1 MNYRRLGRSG
11 LKVSELVLGTMNF
24 GGVTDEKESIHI
36 INRAVDE
43 GINIIDCAD
52 IYNNGKSEE
61 IAGKALAS
69 GIKRSSVF
77 ITSKTF
83 YPLSDE
89 PNAGGNSKHHIIN
102 ACEESLRRLKT
113 DYIDIYFL
121 HRYDK
126 DIPIEE
132 SLYALDL
139 LVQQG
144 KVRYTGC
151 STFPPWKTTE
161 AMMYAESHNLPA
173 FIAEEPPYNLLDR
186 RIENEIIPMAIRF
199 DLGLITWSPLA
210 QGILAGKYKS
220 IDYLPPGSRG
230 SQRTVYKERITEKG
244 IEVSQ
249 RLKSWIKDRDYS
261 LARFSV
267 AWVLKNKAVS
277 GVILGPRTI
286 DQFTELIGA
295 SNINL
300 NNEDI
305 EFCDSLVP
313 PGRFV
318 SNHFNT
324 SRWMK

>member
-11 LKVSELVLGTMNF
+11 LQISELVLGTMNF
-24 GGVTDEKESIHI
+24 GGATDEKESIRI

-52 IYNNGKSEE
+52 IYNRGKSEE
-61 IAGKALAS
+61 ILGKALAG
-69 GIKRSSVF
+69 GIKRSGVF

-83 YPLSDE
+83 YPLNDG
-89 PNAGGNSKHHIIN
+89 PNTGGNSRHHIIN
-102 ACEESLRRLKT
+102 ACEESLKRLKT

-126 DIPIEE
+126 DVPIEE

-139 LVQQG
+139 LIQQG

-151 STFPPWKTTE
+151 STFPPWKTVE
-161 AMMYAESHNLPA
+161 AIMYAESHNLSG
-173 FIAEEPPYNLLDR
+173 FVVEEPPYNLLDR
-186 RIENEIIPMAIRF
+186 RIENEIIPMAERF
-199 DLGLITWSPLA
+199 NLGLITWSPLA
-210 QGILAGKYKS
+210 QGTLAGKYRS
-220 IDYLPPGSRG
+220 IEHLPPGSRG
-230 SQRTVYKERITEKG
+230 SQRSVYRERITKQG

-249 RLKSWIKDRDYS
+249 KLKSRIKGRDYS
-261 LARFSV
+261 LAQFAV
-267 AWVLKNKAVS
+267 AWILMNKAVS

-286 DQFTELIGA
+286 DQLTDLIGV
-295 SNINL
+295 SNISL
-300 NNEDI
+300 NNEDTV
-305 EFCDSLVP
+305 FCDSLVP

>member
-24 GGVTDEKESIHI
+24 GGATDEEESIRI

-61 IAGKALAS
+61 ILGKALTS
-69 GIKRSSVF
+69 GIKRSGVF

-83 YPLSDE
+83 YPLNVGS
-89 PNAGGNSKHHIIN
+89 NAGGNSRHHIIN
-102 ACEESLRRLKT
+102 ACEESLKRLNT

-139 LVQQG
+139 LIQQG
-144 KVRYTGC
+144 KIRYIGC
-151 STFPPWKTTE
+151 STFPPWKTAE
-161 AMMYAESHNLPA
+161 AMMYAENHSLTR
-173 FIAEEPPYNLLDR
+173 FIVEEPPYNLLDR
-186 RIENEIIPMAIRF
+186 RIENEIIPMALRF
-199 DLGLITWSPLA
+199 DLGIITWSPLA
-210 QGILAGKYKS
+210 QGVLAGKYS
-220 IDYLPPGSRG
+220 NTDHLPPGSRG
-230 SQRTVYKERITEKG
+230 SQRFIYKERITEKG

-249 RLKSWIKDRDYS
+249 KLKNWIKGRDYS
-261 LARFSV
+261 LAQFSV
-267 AWVLKNKAVS
+267 AWILKNEAVS

-286 DQFTELIGA
+286 EQLKELIGA
-295 SNINL
+295 SNITL

-305 EFCDSLVP
+305 DFCDSLVP

-318 SNHFNT
+318 SDHFNT
-324 SRWMK
+324 SQWMK